1 MARLRE
7 IEDNQSALYTNP
19 WEEEL
24 RERDEKEEEEA
35 KNDEEVEEEQEQQ
48 FQARQQILLPNRSI
62 SIPETRIQKGLAL
75 IFGKVDRQIELLDKQ
90 VNAIQVE
97 LLQARDLVMAVKS
110 TVANLNKPEASELL
124 ERDVFTN
131 YLRIIDRLKAIANNI
146 GMIMPDHGH
155 QIVRARKTYDKGFVY
170 SDSDPGESDPELIN
184 AEWTTYEFDDSGLYE
199 ESGFSE
205 STYEEPNSD
214 EPSVR
219 WSSAYASDEFISLPS
234 RRQQPTRQRLPK
246 RPRYTRQPPPVIYNR
261 RREPMWRNRHTA
273 HFAPTFRI
281 SSTSSSSATSGSL
294 VYTLTDSSNMEDWPR
309 ERYSRRYPH
318 YTQRRGGLRATSAAR
333 RRRRPLSIR
342 PEANVTESGDILV
355 REESQMPSE
364 EPRVLFT
371 EPKDAQV
378 LSVEAILHEQQ
389 AFLLEKLY
397 EVQGRLKAAQSRPVV
412 NSSAGDGDEVQGSIL
427 KGNFWT
433 RLKSKIHRP
442 QQESKINM
450 M

>member
-35 KNDEEVEEEQEQQ
+35 ENDEEEVEEEQEQQ
-48 FQARQQILLPNRSI
+48 IQARQHILLPNRSI
-62 SIPETRIQKGLAL
+62 SMPETRTQKGLAL

-97 LLQARDLVMAVKS
+97 LLLARDLVMAVKS

-131 YLRIIDRLKAIANNI
+131 YLRITDRLKAIANNI

-155 QIVRARKTYDKGFVY
+155 QIVRAHKTYDKGFAY
-170 SDSDPGESDPELIN
+170 SDSDPGESDLEPIIDD
-184 AEWTTYEFDDSGLYE
+184 WTDYGFDDSGLYE
-199 ESGFSE
+199 ESSFSE
-205 STYEEPNSD
+205 STYEEDNSN

-219 WSSAYASDEFISLPS
+219 WSSAYASDEFITPPS
-234 RRQQPTRQRLPK
+234 RWQQPTRQWSSK

-261 RREPMWRNRHTA
+261 RREPMWRNRHTV

-281 SSTSSSSATSGSL
+281 SSSSSSSATSGSL

-309 ERYSRRYPH
+309 ERYLPSRRYPH
-318 YTQRRGGLRATSAAR
+318 YTQRRRDLRAISAER
-333 RRRRPLSIR
+333 RKRRPSFSR
-342 PEANVTESGDILV
+342 PEANATGFGERLV

-364 EPRVLFT
+364 EPRVLFK
-371 EPKDAQV
+371 EPKGTQA
-378 LSVEAILHEQQ
+378 LNVEAVLHEQQ
-389 AFLLEKLY
+389 AILLEKLY

-412 NSSAGDGDEVQGSIL
+412 NSSVRDGDEVEGSIL

-442 QQESKINM
+442 QQEVI
-450 M
+450 